1 MIRIGEYRDHILY
14 QSPKDSHIEAWR
26 TKSPEIIKDGD
37 KIRKFSDHDVERIIT
52 TATTIEEAYIQ
63 IDRKLKKTRVS
74 RKERMAGQVNMLD
87 VIKEQE
93 HGS

>member
-14 QSPKDSHIEAWR
+14 QSPKDGHVEAWR
-26 TKSPEIIKDGD
+26 TKSPEIIKEG
-37 KIRKFSDHDVERIIT
+37 KKVYKLSDHDVERIIT
-52 TATTIEEAYIQ
+52 TATTIDEAYLQ
-63 IDRKLKKTRVS
+63 IDRKLKKKRVS

-93 HGS
+93 HGA

>member
-1 MIRIGEYRDHILY
+1 MERIGEYKEHILY
-14 QSPKDSHIEAWR
+14 KRPGDGCIEAWR

-52 TATTIEEAYIQ
+52 TATTIDDAYIQ